1 MSRAIPGIDHFKRL
15 NEERSRAVGDAALRR
30 IAQVAGAVRGPDD
43 FLARLRGE
51 VFMPLLPGFAVAAA
65 LARRWCLREA
75 VARPDPSD
83 VARAAGNAWHR
94 LGGGRCRAIPGA
106 LMEVAATVRYRAKNA
121 GRNRVERAARDC

>member
-15 NEERSRAVGDAALRR
+15 NEERSRAFGDAPHRAGGGSGMPARRFPCPPAL
-30 IAQVAGAVRGPDD
+30 GGVR
-43 FLARLRGE
+43 
-51 VFMPLLPGFAVAAA
+51 AVAAA

-106 LMEVAATVRYRAKNA
+106 LMEVAATVHYRAKNA
-121 GRNRVERAARDC
+121 GRNRVERAARDR